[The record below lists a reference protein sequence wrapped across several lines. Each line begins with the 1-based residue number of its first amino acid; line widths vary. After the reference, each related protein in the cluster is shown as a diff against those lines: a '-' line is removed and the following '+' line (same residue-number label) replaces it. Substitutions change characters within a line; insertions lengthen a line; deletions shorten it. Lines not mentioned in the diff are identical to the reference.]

1 MFISIA
7 KSHIQSLHFMGLN
20 TLAVNSSRG
29 KKVKKIAEA
38 DISLCEIFAVTFR
51 TKNKKHKLKDK

>member
-1 MFISIA
+1 
-7 KSHIQSLHFMGLN
+7 MGLN